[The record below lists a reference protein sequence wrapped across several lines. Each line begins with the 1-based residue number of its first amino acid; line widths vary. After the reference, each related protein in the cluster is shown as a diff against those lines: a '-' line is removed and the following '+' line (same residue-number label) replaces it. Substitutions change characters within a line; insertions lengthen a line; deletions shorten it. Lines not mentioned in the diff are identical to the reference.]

1 MHVRT
6 ILAKSSTEITVTESI
21 HREKLTFLNQQG
33 QQLAALLES
42 PETKPIA
49 YALFTHC
56 FTCSK
61 DIAAASRVSRAL
73 TARGVAVVRFDFTGL
88 GNSEGDFANTNFSS
102 NVADLIC
109 AVDHMRDTLKAPA
122 ILIGHSL
129 GGAAVLSAAGYISE
143 VRAVVTIGAPAE
155 PEHISH
161 LFEANIDEIEEKGH
175 AVVNLSG
182 RTFTISKQFLDDIA
196 TQDLSERIRTMQK
209 ALLIFH
215 APADDIVQI
224 DSARRIFEAARHPK
238 SFISLDSADHLLTR
252 KQDSQYVANT
262 IAAWAGRYIPV
273 AEIAAKD
280 TTRPKLKSGE
290 VLVRETDGKFG
301 QDVFT
306 DSHHV
311 LADEPTRNDGR
322 DTGPD
327 PYEFLLAA
335 LGTCISMTARMY
347 ASHKKLPL
355 EKVSVKLSHSR
366 IHAEDCEHCE
376 TKDGKIDRIESEL
389 VLEGDLTAEQR
400 QRVLEISNKCPVHR
414 TLHSEI
420 DVQTRLA

>member
-1 MHVRT
+1 M
-6 ILAKSSTEITVTESI
+6 TEAI

-42 PETKPIA
+42 PNTKPIA
-49 YALFTHC
+49 HALFAHC

-61 DIAAASRVSRAL
+61 DIAAASRISRAL
-73 TARGVAVVRFDFTGL
+73 AARGVAVVRFDFTGL
-88 GNSEGDFANTNFSS
+88 GNSEGDFANTDFSS

-109 AVDHMRDTLKAPA
+109 AVDHMRDALEAPA

-129 GGAAVLSAAGYISE
+129 GGAAVLSAAGDVPE

-155 PEHISH
+155 PGHVSH
-161 LFEANIDEIEEKGH
+161 LFEDDIEEIEDKGH

-182 RTFTISKQFLDDIA
+182 RTFTVSRQFLDDIA

-215 APADDIVQI
+215 APADDIVHI
-224 DSARRIFEAARHPK
+224 ESARHIFEAARHPK
-238 SFISLDSADHLLTR
+238 SFVSLDSADHLLTR
-252 KQDSQYVANT
+252 KQDSQYVAET
-262 IAAWAGRYIPV
+262 IAAWASRYIPASEEADENV
-273 AEIAAKD
+273 A
-280 TTRPKLKSGE
+280 RPKLKSGE

-301 QDVFT
+301 QDVIT
-306 DSHHV
+306 DTHHV
-311 LADEPTRNDGR
+311 LADEPTRHGGR

-335 LGTCISMTARMY
+335 LGTCMSMTVRMY
-347 ASHKKLPL
+347 SSHKKLPL

-366 IHAEDCEHCE
+366 IHAQDCEHCE
-376 TKDGKIDRIESEL
+376 TKDGKIDRIDSEL
-389 VLEGDLTAEQR
+389 VLDGDLTAEQR
-400 QRVLEISNKCPVHR
+400 QRMLEISNKCPVHR

>member
-1 MHVRT
+1 M
-6 ILAKSSTEITVTESI
+6 IKSI

-33 QQLAALLES
+33 QHLAALLES
-42 PETKPIA
+42 PNTKPIA
-49 YALFTHC
+49 YALFAHC

-61 DIAAASRVSRAL
+61 DIAVASRVSRAL
-73 TARGVAVVRFDFTGL
+73 AARGVAVVRFDFTGL

-109 AVDHMRDTLKAPA
+109 AVDHMRDALEAPA

-129 GGAAVLSAAGYISE
+129 GGAAVLSAAGDVPE

-155 PEHISH
+155 PGHVSH
-161 LFEANIDEIEEKGH
+161 LFEDNIEEIEEKGH

-196 TQDLSERIRTMQK
+196 TQDFSERIRTMQK

-215 APADDIVQI
+215 ALADDIVHI

-238 SFISLDSADHLLTR
+238 SFVSLDSADHLLTR
-252 KQDSQYVANT
+252 KQDSQYVAET
-262 IAAWAGRYIPV
+262 IAAWASRYIPASEETDENV
-273 AEIAAKD
+273 AQ
-280 TTRPKLKSGE
+280 PKLKSGE

-306 DSHHV
+306 DTHHV
-311 LADEPTRNDGR
+311 LADEPTRHGGR
-322 DTGPD
+322 NTGPD
-327 PYEFLLAA
+327 PYEFVLAA
-335 LGTCISMTARMY
+335 LGTCTNMTVRMY
-347 ASHKKLPL
+347 ARHKKLPL

-366 IHAEDCEHCE
+366 IHAQDCEHCE
-376 TKDGKIDRIESEL
+376 TKDGKIDRIDSEL
-389 VLEGDLTAEQR
+389 VLEGDLTTEQR
-400 QRVLEISNKCPVHR
+400 QRMLEISNKCPVHR

>member
-1 MHVRT
+1 M
-6 ILAKSSTEITVTESI
+6 TESI

-61 DIAAASRVSRAL
+61 DIAAASRVSCAL
-73 TARGVAVVRFDFTGL
+73 AARGVAVVRFDFTGL

-109 AVDHMRDTLKAPA
+109 AVDHMRDTLKALA

-129 GGAAVLSAAGYISE
+129 GGAAVLSAAGHIPE

-182 RTFTISKQFLDDIA
+182 RAFTISKQFLDDIA

-238 SFISLDSADHLLTR
+238 SFISLDSADHLLSR

-273 AEIAAKD
+273 AEIDDKD
-280 TTRPKLKSGE
+280 TARPKLKSGE

-311 LADEPTRNDGR
+311 LADEPTRNGGR

-327 PYEFLLAA
+327 PYAFLLAA
-335 LGTCISMTARMY
+335 LGTCVNMTVRMY
-347 ASHKKLPL
+347 ANHKKLPL